1 MFPDGP
7 YGRALPGVL
16 CEKTRDEA
24 DAPAG
29 CPRRPGPP
37 KRRTSE
43 PPDGSRASEP
53 PRRQPRRTLGRG
65 WTQQVR
71 CGLEARS
78 PGSEGYGPARKLP
91 SSRSPGRA
99 PKKYRVS
106 PCSLVV
112 AVGTPALRSRSPEP
126 GARRARARPARPG
139 RAAGFTRPGHSALA
153 TGAPEVDAAKVVSVC
168 IFLITSVIE
177 HLFRRLAG
185 LPRLWSPHLQ
195 LRKAARLCLA
205 PHLCLAPRPLPAL
218 TSLFPAQSPDV
229 RFLSVTHHSAVVR
242 FPKTVISFVLSSF
255 QGSFGS
261 IRCSLVWWAWVR
273 GR

>member
-1 MFPDGP
+1 MPEAARPSETPDLG
-7 YGRALPGVL
+7 A
-16 CEKTRDEA
+16 
-24 DAPAG
+24 
-29 CPRRPGPP
+29 
-37 KRRTSE
+37 
-43 PPDGSRASEP
+43 

-91 SSRSPGRA
+91 SSRGPGRG

-126 GARRARARPARPG
+126 GARRARAQPARPG
-139 RAAGFTRPGHSALA
+139 RAAGFARPGHSALA

-177 HLFRRLAG
+177 PLFRRLAG
-185 LPRLWSPHLQ
+185 LPRLVAASAAQEGSPALPGAPSSARFDKSLSSTEPRCAFPFWSPIT
-195 LRKAARLCLA
+195 A
-205 PHLCLAPRPLPAL
+205 
-218 TSLFPAQSPDV
+218 
-229 RFLSVTHHSAVVR
+229 
-242 FPKTVISFVLSSF
+242 LSS
-255 QGSFGS
+255 GS
-261 IRCSLVWWAWVR
+261 RKQ
-273 GR
+273 